1 MDPEKKP
8 LKKSLQESLRE
19 TLTKSYPDPQKVLT
33 LEPETLGHHI
43 LHVLHLTNEP
53 HTKRQEVAEHL
64 ASDYHPDFQKEVRH
78 AVDKALGWLV
88 EQTLLGAT
96 PYDQDLL
103 YVTTHGKETAEG
115 YQPEHPSSIG

>member
-1 MDPEKKP
+1 MDSDKKN
-8 LKKSLQESLRE
+8 LKKSLQESL
-19 TLTKSYPDPQKVLT
+19 TKAYPDPEKVIALK
-33 LEPETLGHHI
+33 PETLGHHI

-53 HTKRQEVAEHL
+53 NKRQDVAEHL
-64 ASDYHPDFQKEVRH
+64 ASHYHPDFQHDVKH
-78 AVDKALGWLV
+78 AVEKALGWLV

>member
-1 MDPEKKP
+1 MDPEVKP
-8 LKKSLQESLRE
+8 LKKSLKE
-19 TLTKSYPDPQKVLT
+19 SYPDPEKVIALA
-33 LEPETLGHHI
+33 PETLGHHI

-53 HTKRQEVAEHL
+53 HNKRQDVTEHL
-64 ASDYHPDFQKEVRH
+64 ASHYHKDFQQDVKH

-103 YVTTHGKETAEG
+103 YVTNQGKETAEG
-115 YQPEHPSSIG
+115 YQPEHPSSIN

>member
-1 MDPEKKP
+1 MDSEKKP
-8 LKKSLQESLRE
+8 LKKSLKE
-19 TLTKSYPDPQKVLT
+19 SYPDPKKVIALG
-33 LEPETLGHHI
+33 PETLGHHI

-53 HTKRQEVAEHL
+53 HNKRQDVADHL
-64 ASDYHPDFQKEVRH
+64 ASHYHPDFQQDVKH
-78 AVDKALGWLV
+78 SINTALGWLV

-115 YQPEHPSSIG
+115 YQPEHPSSVG